1 MDYPSTHRNLSIPQ
15 PPSLSLHGITGQS
28 SGGGPILP
36 ISNDRSLGMPRDGNK
51 RTPRLSLH
59 PGHSKSPSNDLNPS
73 GYQYQN
79 PASFSQSSQYG
90 HHQSRSHHG
99 SNPQYQPFF
108 PVSQHT
114 SPPPSL
120 IPLSSDFHRGSRGG
134 QTSVQG
140 FGLPSRTGSSSSSS
154 YENPNMYTGMA
165 RNPPPPPSQQMGPG
179 GGGSGDLFTTGFLD
193 TDDQTRHHN
202 QGPGFVGMDWPVH
215 GGSASGSTG
224 PSGPSSSGECST
236 HSPLP

>member
-36 ISNDRSLGMPRDGNK
+36 ISNDRSLGMPRDSNK

-79 PASFSQSSQYG
+79 PGSFTQSSQYG
-90 HHQSRSHHG
+90 HHQSRSHHS

-120 IPLSSDFHRGSRGG
+120 IPLSSEFHRGSRGG

-165 RNPPPPPSQQMGPG
+165 RNQPPPPSQQMGPG
-179 GGGSGDLFTTGFLD
+179 GSGSGDLFTGFLD
-193 TDDQTRHHN
+193 SDDQTRHHN

-215 GGSASGSTG
+215 GGGASGSTG